1 MSLEATMAM
10 ASMEMPNLEKSSIP
24 SRKSVTVQALRK
36 KLVDF
41 GLDPSGKRL
50 VLLNRLKNYLDK
62 KSKIGSTSK
71 DSATPEKIIKCQI
84 VEEKILD
91 KTKSLSIYHDATLNI
106 TMSEQDL
113 TQNSIQKPIQNPIR
127 NPIENEKF
135 ENTEILTEENDFSI
149 NEQELSLKKPV
160 SEDSNKYPEKS
171 EAMPDQNESSEN
183 LIVQEN
189 ISGGTGITKIR
200 DSGSSKIEIFFS
212 SFSCTNICHI

>member
-24 SRKSVTVQALRK
+24 SRKSLTVQELRK
-36 KLVDF
+36 KLVNL

-50 VLLNRLKNYLDK
+50 VLLNRLKNYLGK
-62 KSKIGSTSK
+62 KSIIISTSK
-71 DSATPEKIIKCQI
+71 DSATPEKIIKNQI
-84 VEEKILD
+84 VDEKILD
-91 KTKSLSIYHDATLNI
+91 KTKSLSIDHDATLNI

-113 TQNSIQKPIQNPIR
+113 TLNPIQNPIR

-135 ENTEILTEENDFSI
+135 ENTEILTEENDFSK

-212 SFSCTNICHI
+212 SFSCTNICHIL

>member
-24 SRKSVTVQALRK
+24 SRKSLTVQELRK
-36 KLVDF
+36 KLVSL

-50 VLLNRLKNYLDK
+50 VLLNRLKNYLGK
-62 KSKIGSTSK
+62 KSIIISTSK
-71 DSATPEKIIKCQI
+71 DSATPEKIIKNQI
-84 VEEKILD
+84 VDEKILE
-91 KTKSLSIYHDATLNI
+91 KTKSLSIDHDATLNI

-113 TQNSIQKPIQNPIR
+113 TLNPIQNPIR

-135 ENTEILTEENDFSI
+135 ENTEILTEENDFSK

>member
-24 SRKSVTVQALRK
+24 SRKSVTVQELRK

-127 NPIENEKF
+127 NPIENPIRNPIENEKF
-135 ENTEILTEENDFSI
+135 ENTEILTEENDLSK
-149 NEQELSLKKPV
+149 NEQELSLKRPV
-160 SEDSNKYPEKS
+160 SEDSNKYPGKS
-171 EAMPDQNESSEN
+171 EAMQDQNEKSDN
-183 LIVQEN
+183 LIVQDN
-189 ISGGTGITKIR
+189 TSGGTVNQNPRFG
-200 DSGSSKIEIFFS
+200 
-212 SFSCTNICHI
+212 

>member
-24 SRKSVTVQALRK
+24 GRKSVTVQELRK

-127 NPIENEKF
+127 NPIENPIRNPIENEKF
-135 ENTEILTEENDFSI
+135 ENTEILTEENDLSK
-149 NEQELSLKKPV
+149 NEQKLSLKRPV
-160 SEDSNKYPEKS
+160 SEDSNKYPGKS
-171 EAMPDQNESSEN
+171 EAMQDQNEKSDN
-183 LIVQEN
+183 LIVQDN
-189 ISGGTGITKIR
+189 TSGGTVNQNPRFG
-200 DSGSSKIEIFFS
+200 
-212 SFSCTNICHI
+212 

>member
-10 ASMEMPNLEKSSIP
+10 ASMQMPNLEKSSIP
-24 SRKSVTVQALRK
+24 SRKSVTVQELRK

-50 VLLNRLKNYLDK
+50 VLLNRLKNYLGK
-62 KSKIGSTSK
+62 KSIIISTSK
-71 DSATPEKIIKCQI
+71 DSATPEKIIKNQI
-84 VEEKILD
+84 VDEKILE
-91 KTKSLSIYHDATLNI
+91 KTKSLSIDHDATLNI

-113 TQNSIQKPIQNPIR
+113 TLNPIQNPIR

>member
-24 SRKSVTVQALRK
+24 SRKSLTVQELRK
-36 KLVDF
+36 KLVNL

-50 VLLNRLKNYLDK
+50 VLLNRLTNYLGK
-62 KSKIGSTSK
+62 KSIIISTSK
-71 DSATPEKIIKCQI
+71 GSATPEKIIKNQI
-84 VEEKILD
+84 VDEKILD
-91 KTKSLSIYHDATLNI
+91 KTKSLSIDHDATMNI

-113 TQNSIQKPIQNPIR
+113 TQNPIQNPIR

-135 ENTEILTEENDFSI
+135 ENTEILTEENDLSK
-149 NEQELSLKKPV
+149 NEQDLSLKKPV

-212 SFSCTNICHI
+212 SFFCSNICHV

>member
-24 SRKSVTVQALRK
+24 SRKSLTVQELRK
-36 KLVDF
+36 KLVSL

-50 VLLNRLKNYLDK
+50 VLLNRLKNYLGK
-62 KSKIGSTSK
+62 KSIIISTSK
-71 DSATPEKIIKCQI
+71 DSATPEKIIKNQI
-84 VEEKILD
+84 VDEKILD
-91 KTKSLSIYHDATLNI
+91 KTKSLSIDHDATLNI

-113 TQNSIQKPIQNPIR
+113 TLNPIQNPIR

-135 ENTEILTEENDFSI
+135 ENTEILTEENDFSK

>member
-24 SRKSVTVQALRK
+24 SRKSVTVQELRK
-36 KLVDF
+36 KLIDF

-71 DSATPEKIIKCQI
+71 DSATPEKIIKYQT
-84 VEEKILD
+84 VDEKILD

-113 TQNSIQKPIQNPIR
+113 TQNSIQKPIQNPIQNPIENPIR

-135 ENTEILTEENDFSI
+135 ENTEILTEENDLSK
-149 NEQELSLKKPV
+149 NEQELSLKRPV

-171 EAMPDQNESSEN
+171 EAMPDQNEKSDN
-183 LIVQEN
+183 LIVQDN
-189 ISGGTGITKIR
+189 TSGGTVNQNPRFG
-200 DSGSSKIEIFFS
+200 
-212 SFSCTNICHI
+212 

>member
-24 SRKSVTVQALRK
+24 SRKSVTVQELRK

-62 KSKIGSTSK
+62 KSKIGSSTSK

-127 NPIENEKF
+127 NPIENPIQNPIQNPIRNPIENEKF
-135 ENTEILTEENDFSI
+135 ENTEILTEENDLSK
-149 NEQELSLKKPV
+149 NEQELSLNRPV
-160 SEDSNKYPEKS
+160 SEDSNKYPGKS
-171 EAMPDQNESSEN
+171 EAMQDQNEKSDN
-183 LIVQEN
+183 LIVQDN
-189 ISGGTGITKIR
+189 TSGGTVNQNPRFG
-200 DSGSSKIEIFFS
+200 
-212 SFSCTNICHI
+212 

>member
-24 SRKSVTVQALRK
+24 SRKSVTVQELRK

-50 VLLNRLKNYLDK
+50 VLLNRLKNYLGK
-62 KSKIGSTSK
+62 KSIIISTSK
-71 DSATPEKIIKCQI
+71 DSATPEKIIKNQI
-84 VEEKILD
+84 VDEKILE
-91 KTKSLSIYHDATLNI
+91 KTKSLSIDHDATLNI

-113 TQNSIQKPIQNPIR
+113 TLNPIQNPIR

-135 ENTEILTEENDFSI
+135 ENTEILTEENDFSK

>member
-24 SRKSVTVQALRK
+24 SRKSLTVQELRK
-36 KLVDF
+36 KLVNL

-50 VLLNRLKNYLDK
+50 VLLNRLKNYLGQ
-62 KSKIGSTSK
+62 KSIIISTSK
-71 DSATPEKIIKCQI
+71 DSATPEKIIKNQI
-84 VEEKILD
+84 VDEKILD
-91 KTKSLSIYHDATLNI
+91 KTKSLSIDHDATLNI

-113 TQNSIQKPIQNPIR
+113 TQNPIQNPIR

-135 ENTEILTEENDFSI
+135 ENTEILTEENDLSQ
-149 NEQELSLKKPV
+149 NEQELSLKKPD

-171 EAMPDQNESSEN
+171 EAMPDQNERSEN

>member
-24 SRKSVTVQALRK
+24 SRKSLTVQELRK
-36 KLVDF
+36 KLVSL

-50 VLLNRLKNYLDK
+50 VLLNRLKNYLGK
-62 KSKIGSTSK
+62 KSIIISTSK
-71 DSATPEKIIKCQI
+71 DSATPEKIIKNQI
-84 VEEKILD
+84 VDEKILE
-91 KTKSLSIYHDATLNI
+91 KTKSLSIDHDATLNI

-113 TQNSIQKPIQNPIR
+113 TLNPIQNPIR

-135 ENTEILTEENDFSI
+135 ENTEILTEENDLSK
-149 NEQELSLKKPV
+149 NEQELSLKRPV

>member
-24 SRKSVTVQALRK
+24 SRKSVTVQELRK

-50 VLLNRLKNYLDK
+50 VLLNRLKNYLGK
-62 KSKIGSTSK
+62 KSIIISNSK
-71 DSATPEKIIKCQI
+71 DSATPEKIIKNQI
-84 VEEKILD
+84 VDEKILE
-91 KTKSLSIYHDATLNI
+91 KTKSLSIDHDATLNI

-113 TQNSIQKPIQNPIR
+113 TLNPIQNPIR

-135 ENTEILTEENDFSI
+135 ENTEILTEENDFSK

-212 SFSCTNICHI
+212 SFSCTIICHI

>member
-24 SRKSVTVQALRK
+24 SRKSLTVQELRK

-50 VLLNRLKNYLDK
+50 VLLNRLKNYLGK
-62 KSKIGSTSK
+62 KSIIISTSK
-71 DSATPEKIIKCQI
+71 GSATPEKIIKNQI
-84 VEEKILD
+84 VDEKILE
-91 KTKSLSIYHDATLNI
+91 KTKSLSIDHDATLNI

-113 TQNSIQKPIQNPIR
+113 TLNPIQNPIR

-135 ENTEILTEENDFSI
+135 ENTEILTEENDLSK
-149 NEQELSLKKPV
+149 NEQELSLKRPV

>member
-24 SRKSVTVQALRK
+24 SRKSLTVQELRK
-36 KLVDF
+36 KLVSL

-50 VLLNRLKNYLDK
+50 VLLNRLKNYLGK
-62 KSKIGSTSK
+62 KSIIISTSK
-71 DSATPEKIIKCQI
+71 DSATPEKIIKNQI
-84 VEEKILD
+84 VDEKILE
-91 KTKSLSIYHDATLNI
+91 KTKSLSIDHDATLNI

-113 TQNSIQKPIQNPIR
+113 TLNPIQNPIR

-200 DSGSSKIEIFFS
+200 DSFLHFLAKYLLYLMIFQ
-212 SFSCTNICHI
+212 NRLK

>member
-24 SRKSVTVQALRK
+24 SRKSLTVQDLRK
-36 KLVDF
+36 KLVNL

-50 VLLNRLKNYLDK
+50 VLLNRLKNYLGQ
-62 KSKIGSTSK
+62 KSIIISTSK
-71 DSATPEKIIKCQI
+71 DSATPEKIIKNQI
-84 VEEKILD
+84 VDEKILD
-91 KTKSLSIYHDATLNI
+91 KTKSLSIDHDATLNI

-113 TQNSIQKPIQNPIR
+113 TQNPIQNPIR

-135 ENTEILTEENDFSI
+135 ENTEILTEENDLSK
-149 NEQELSLKKPV
+149 NEQELSLKKPD

-171 EAMPDQNESSEN
+171 EAMPDQNERSEN

>member
-24 SRKSVTVQALRK
+24 SRKSLTVQELRK
-36 KLVDF
+36 KLVSL

-50 VLLNRLKNYLDK
+50 VLLNRLKNYLGK
-62 KSKIGSTSK
+62 KSIIISTSK
-71 DSATPEKIIKCQI
+71 DSATPEKIIKNQI
-84 VEEKILD
+84 VDEKILE
-91 KTKSLSIYHDATLNI
+91 KTKSLSIDHDATLNI

-113 TQNSIQKPIQNPIR
+113 TLNPIQNPIR

-135 ENTEILTEENDFSI
+135 ENTEILTEENDLSK
-149 NEQELSLKKPV
+149 NEQELSLKKPD

>member
-24 SRKSVTVQALRK
+24 SRKSLTVQELRK
-36 KLVDF
+36 KLVSL

-62 KSKIGSTSK
+62 KSEIGSTSK
-71 DSATPEKIIKCQI
+71 DSATPEKIIKNQI
-84 VEEKILD
+84 VDEKILD
-91 KTKSLSIYHDATLNI
+91 KTKSLSIDHDATLNI

-113 TQNSIQKPIQNPIR
+113 TQNPIQNPIR

-135 ENTEILTEENDFSI
+135 ENTEILTEENDLSK

>member
-24 SRKSVTVQALRK
+24 SRKSLTVQELRK
-36 KLVDF
+36 KLVSL

-50 VLLNRLKNYLDK
+50 VLLNRLKNYLGK
-62 KSKIGSTSK
+62 KSIIISTSK
-71 DSATPEKIIKCQI
+71 DSATPEKIIKNQI
-84 VEEKILD
+84 VDEKILE
-91 KTKSLSIYHDATLNI
+91 KTKSLSIDHDATLKNI

-113 TQNSIQKPIQNPIR
+113 TLNPIQNPIR
-127 NPIENEKF
+127 NPIENEKL
-135 ENTEILTEENDFSI
+135 ENTEILTEENDLSK
-149 NEQELSLKKPV
+149 NEQELSLKRPV

-212 SFSCTNICHI
+212 SFSCTIICHI

>member
-24 SRKSVTVQALRK
+24 SRKSVTVQELRK

-71 DSATPEKIIKCQI
+71 DSATPEKIIKYQI
-84 VEEKILD
+84 VDEKILD

-113 TQNSIQKPIQNPIR
+113 TQNSIQKPIQNPIQNPIENPIR

-135 ENTEILTEENDFSI
+135 ENTEILTEENDLSK
-149 NEQELSLKKPV
+149 NEQELSLKRPV
-160 SEDSNKYPEKS
+160 SEDSNKYPGKS
-171 EAMPDQNESSEN
+171 EAMPDQNEKSDN
-183 LIVQEN
+183 LIVQDN
-189 ISGGTGITKIR
+189 TSGGTVNQNPRFG
-200 DSGSSKIEIFFS
+200 
-212 SFSCTNICHI
+212 

>member
-24 SRKSVTVQALRK
+24 SRKSLTVQELRK
-36 KLVDF
+36 KLVNL

-50 VLLNRLKNYLDK
+50 VLLNRLKNYLGQ
-62 KSKIGSTSK
+62 KSIIISTSK
-71 DSATPEKIIKCQI
+71 DSATPEKIIKNQI
-84 VEEKILD
+84 VDEKILD
-91 KTKSLSIYHDATLNI
+91 KTKSLSIDHDATLNI

-113 TQNSIQKPIQNPIR
+113 TQNPIQNPIR

-135 ENTEILTEENDFSI
+135 DNTEILTEENDLSK
-149 NEQELSLKKPV
+149 NEQDLSLKKPV

-171 EAMPDQNESSEN
+171 EAMPDQNERSEN

>member
-24 SRKSVTVQALRK
+24 SRKSLTVQELRK
-36 KLVDF
+36 KLVSL

-50 VLLNRLKNYLDK
+50 VLLNRLKNYLGK
-62 KSKIGSTSK
+62 KSIIISTSK
-71 DSATPEKIIKCQI
+71 DSATPEKIIKNQI
-84 VEEKILD
+84 VDEKILE
-91 KTKSLSIYHDATLNI
+91 KTKSLSIDHDATLNI

-113 TQNSIQKPIQNPIR
+113 TLNPIQNPIR

-135 ENTEILTEENDFSI
+135 ENTEILTEENDFSL

-171 EAMPDQNESSEN
+171 EAMPDQNEKSDN
-183 LIVQEN
+183 LIVQDN
-189 ISGGTGITKIR
+189 TSGGTVNQNPRFG
-200 DSGSSKIEIFFS
+200 
-212 SFSCTNICHI
+212 

>member
-24 SRKSVTVQALRK
+24 SRKSLTVQELRK
-36 KLVDF
+36 KLVNL

-50 VLLNRLKNYLDK
+50 VLLNRLKNYLGK
-62 KSKIGSTSK
+62 KSIIISTSK
-71 DSATPEKIIKCQI
+71 GSATPEKIIKNQI
-84 VEEKILD
+84 VDEKILD
-91 KTKSLSIYHDATLNI
+91 KTKSLSIDHDATMNI

-113 TQNSIQKPIQNPIR
+113 TQNPIQNPIR

-135 ENTEILTEENDFSI
+135 ENTEILTEENDLSK
-149 NEQELSLKKPV
+149 NEQDLSLKKPV

-212 SFSCTNICHI
+212 SFFCSNICHV